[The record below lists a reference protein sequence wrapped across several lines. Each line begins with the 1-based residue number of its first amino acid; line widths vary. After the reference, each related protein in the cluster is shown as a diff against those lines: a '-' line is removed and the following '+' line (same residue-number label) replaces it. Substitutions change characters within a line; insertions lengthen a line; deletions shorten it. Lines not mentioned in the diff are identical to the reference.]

1 MAADYDFRRN
11 RMRKEMKSS
20 NHYILVLYLKV
31 PLIANDCFVK
41 YPKRPP
47 LPKVTWQVSWYLFKK
62 KYLTI

>member
-1 MAADYDFRRN
+1 MAADYDFGEN

-41 YPKRPP
+41 YPKRRS
-47 LPKVTWQVSWYLFKK
+47 VSVAEMHYRKDEQ
-62 KYLTI
+62 